1 MTEEERTRLLFALE
15 QILERLGL
23 GFVVAQE
30 RVIAAEGRSLTSEE
44 LTTHGQALDIGSTS
58 GGFTDRQSSGR
69 TASLWDMD
77 EAVPSVGKER
87 LKSGDIVVTPLDVR
101 SRLAL
106 LLDLVEVATAG
117 TVAMEQVVVDELRAD
132 PTDGLLAFEEPPEA
146 ELRSQTRGP
155 WTLTADTVGAQAR
168 RRARDVVSVVD
179 ELRDLAE
186 VPRGQWLEPYERGDS
201 AYSWS
206 TGEQ

>member
-132 PTDGLLAFEEPPEA
+132 STDGLLAFEEPPEA
-146 ELRSQTRGP
+146 
-155 WTLTADTVGAQAR
+155 LTADTVGAQAR